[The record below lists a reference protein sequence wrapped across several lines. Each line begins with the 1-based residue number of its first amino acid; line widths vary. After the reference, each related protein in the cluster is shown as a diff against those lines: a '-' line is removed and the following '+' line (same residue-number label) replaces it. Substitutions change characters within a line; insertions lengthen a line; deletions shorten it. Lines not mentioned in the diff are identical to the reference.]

1 MRPLARGTSRA
12 LPALCAESPDEAI
25 MAKRKK
31 PKRKTKT
38 KAKKTK
44 RRKSAARK
52 KTSAKKSARKTK
64 KTKRKTT
71 ARRKTTT
78 RKKRRSP
85 RRTEAQMSWP
95 EVRASRR
102 RKSAGREDRIVRDF
116 DRAVNMT
123 PQALEKWLKTTE
135 SHATGTPRKSDPSE
149 SVGHW
154 SGRRILEIKK
164 KNPLEYEPEDY
175 AHMRKVT
182 AYIARHG
189 AQRPEGDVKDTRWRY
204 SLMNWGHDPLK

>member
-25 MAKRKK
+25 MAKHKK

-64 KTKRKTT
+64 KTERKT
-71 ARRKTTT
+71 AA

-135 SHATGTPRKSDPSE
+135 SHAAGTPRKADPGE

-154 SGRRILEIKK
+154 SGRRILEIMN
-164 KNPLEYEPEDY
+164 KNPLEYEAEDY